1 MSIEVK
7 NLVKS
12 FDDKTVINDISFK
25 VDDGE
30 VLAIV
35 GFSGSGKSTVLKLI
49 CGLIPYDN
57 GEVIT
62 VPADYVTNGADIPRF
77 FWRLFPPYSP
87 EYFPAVVVHD
97 YLCDIAENANNSKE
111 LYKKADIVFKECL
124 TALGVNRLKILLF
137 YNAVRLHHRLKC

>member
-1 MSIEVK
+1 MLITTKPYVK
-7 NLVKS
+7 VL
-12 FDDKTVINDISFK
+12 DKYHYKLLTDFTV
-25 VDDGE
+25 VR
-30 VLAIV
+30 
-35 GFSGSGKSTVLKLI
+35 
-49 CGLIPYDN
+49 DN

-97 YLCDIAENANNSKE
+97 YLCDIAESANNSKE

-124 TALGVNRLKILLF
+124 IALGVNRIKTSLF